1 MRHVWTDEHEKY
13 IRNNIKGKTK
23 KEMTE
28 MFNKEFGTDVT
39 TDKMK
44 GFCSRK
50 RIRSGV
56 DCKFKKGVPSWNKGK
71 SFPSRGK
78 SAETQFKKG
87 QKPDNTF
94 PLGTI
99 KITTDGYKFIKI
111 KKRGSKNECWKQYT
125 HYLWEQKHGPVPKGY
140 CLIHLNQNR
149 SDCSEENIALVSR
162 KELVRINKLNLT
174 STDRNL
180 TKAGINF
187 VKLLH
192 KQKEVKDKINATK

>member
-71 SFPSRGK
+71 SFPSRGR

-87 QKPDNTF
+87 QMPDNTF

-99 KITTDGYKFIKI
+99 KTTTDGYKFIKI
-111 KKRGSKNECWKQYT
+111 KKPDLC
-125 HYLWEQKHGPVPKGY
+125 PKD
-140 CLIHLNQNR
+140 I
-149 SDCSEENIALVSR
+149 V
-162 KELVRINKLNLT
+162 
-174 STDRNL
+174 
-180 TKAGINF
+180 
-187 VKLLH
+187 
-192 KQKEVKDKINATK
+192 

>member
-1 MRHVWTDEHEKY
+1 
-13 IRNNIKGKTK
+13 
-23 KEMTE
+23 MTE
-28 MFNKEFGTDVT
+28 MFNKEFGIDVT

-50 RIRSGV
+50 RIRSLTV

-71 SFPSRGK
+71 SFPSRGR

-111 KKRGSKNECWKQYT
+111 KKQVHKNECWKQYT

-140 CLIHLNQNR
+140 CLIHLNQNLGQTV
-149 SDCSEENIALVSR
+149 SNENINDIGKNS
-162 KELVRINKLNLT
+162 KTELVRINKLNLT
-174 STDRNL
+174 STDRDL

-192 KQKEVKDKINATK
+192 KQKEVKKTK

>member
-56 DCKFKKGVPSWNKGK
+56 DCKFKKGVPSWNKSK
-71 SFPSRGK
+71 SFPSRGR
-78 SAETQFKKG
+78 SSETQFKKG

-94 PLGTI
+94 PLG
-99 KITTDGYKFIKI
+99 
-111 KKRGSKNECWKQYT
+111 
-125 HYLWEQKHGPVPKGY
+125 
-140 CLIHLNQNR
+140 IHTLF
-149 SDCSEENIALVSR
+149 VG
-162 KELVRINKLNLT
+162 
-174 STDRNL
+174 
-180 TKAGINF
+180 TKAWTRSKRI
-187 VKLLH
+187 LLNTLEP
-192 KQKEVKDKINATK
+192 KQVRL